1 MAPEY
6 FPFVGFIV
14 LGGFA
19 LMALAAGAVLLFM
32 ARRNR
37 EHRRALRISSM
48 VAFSATVILVLMLLA
63 LGSMIR
69 QQFFLNEP
77 LVAACG
83 EGDLREVRRLLSKG
97 ASPDAY
103 GVDFM
108 QTALIAAS
116 KSGHAEIVAL
126 LLGRGASVHLED
138 SKGKTALQWAKALGH
153 SDVARLLEEAEARMR
168 PGGRVGRPESST
180 GVELGR

>member
-6 FPFVGFIV
+6 FPFVGFVV
-14 LGGFA
+14 LAVFA
-19 LMALAAGAVLLFM
+19 LMALAAAGVLLLT

-37 EHRRALRISSM
+37 ERRPALRISSM
-48 VAFSATVILVLMLLA
+48 VAFSAAVILILMLLA

-77 LVAACG
+77 LAAACG
-83 EGDLREVRRLLSKG
+83 KGDLREAQRLLSKG

-103 GVDFM
+103 GVDFVE
-108 QTALIAAS
+108 TALIAAS

-126 LLGRGASVHLED
+126 LLRRGANVHLKD
-138 SKGKTALQWAKALGH
+138 SKGKTALQWAKELEH
-153 SDVARLLEEAEARMR
+153 NDIARLLEEADAR
-168 PGGRVGRPESST
+168 GRRLEREP
-180 GVELGR
+180 